1 MNKAMKWI
9 DEVRGSD
16 SLREVARRTNL
27 NQATLN
33 RQVNLDMLTFETVR
47 DVSRAY
53 GRSVLA
59 DLIALEHLT
68 ESDAGIE
75 GIGRALAAA
84 TDEQLVV
91 EIGKRL
97 DVTPS
102 SLLWDAPVSDAVDRA
117 DATVHSLADHRRG
130 EVDDEL
136 AAASPYTEED
146 PDSGYDGA

>member
-102 SLLWDAPVSDAVDRA
+102 SLLWDDPVSDAVDRA
-117 DATVHSLADHRRG
+117 ENVTRMEDHRRTELDDDRAVASEHSDDRG
-130 EVDDEL
+130 EDGD
-136 AAASPYTEED
+136 
-146 PDSGYDGA
+146 YDA